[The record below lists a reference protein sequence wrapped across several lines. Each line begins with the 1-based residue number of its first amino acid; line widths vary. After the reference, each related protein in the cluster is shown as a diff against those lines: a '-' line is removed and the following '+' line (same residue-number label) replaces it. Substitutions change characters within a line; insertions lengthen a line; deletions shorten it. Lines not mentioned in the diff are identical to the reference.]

1 MTGQATTSPRPKG
14 GKDGENARHVHIR
27 PMAATDWPSVR
38 EIFTAGIESGHA
50 TFEAAA
56 PEWEQFDATRLK
68 EHRLVAEK
76 EGQVLGWTA
85 ISPVSSR
92 AAYSGVVEHSIYVAG
107 EARGLGVGKTLL
119 RALISS
125 TENGGIWTI
134 QASVFPEN
142 AASLRLHEDH
152 GFSVV
157 GRRNRI
163 ARMPH
168 GPLAGQW
175 RDTVLIERRSS
186 LL

>member
-1 MTGQATTSPRPKG
+1 MTSHATTSPRATDASG
-14 GKDGENARHVHIR
+14 VRIR
-27 PMAATDWPSVR
+27 PMTSTDWPRVR
-38 EIFTAGIESGHA
+38 QIFTAGIDSGHA

-56 PEWEQFDATRLK
+56 PEWDHFDATRLK
-68 EHRLVAEK
+68 DHRLVAEK

-85 ISPVSSR
+85 VSPVSSR

-107 EARGLGVGKTLL
+107 DARGLGVGKSLL
-119 RALISS
+119 RALIAS
-125 TENGGIWTI
+125 TENAGIWTI

-142 AASLRLHEDH
+142 AASLRLHNDE
-152 GFSVV
+152 GFNVV

-186 LL
+186 VL

>member
-1 MTGQATTSPRPKG
+1 MTS
-14 GKDGENARHVHIR
+14 
-27 PMAATDWPSVR
+27 TDWPRVR
-38 EIFTAGIESGHA
+38 QIFTAGIDSGHA

-56 PEWEQFDATRLK
+56 PEWDHFDATRLK
-68 EHRLVAEK
+68 DHRLVAEK

-85 ISPVSSR
+85 VSPVSSR

-107 EARGLGVGKTLL
+107 DARGLGVGKSLL
-119 RALISS
+119 RALIAS
-125 TENGGIWTI
+125 TENAGIWTI

-142 AASLRLHEDH
+142 AASLRLHNDE
-152 GFSVV
+152 GFNVV

-186 LL
+186 VL

>member
-1 MTGQATTSPRPKG
+1 MTA
-14 GKDGENARHVHIR
+14 D
-27 PMAATDWPSVR
+27 DWPRVR
-38 EIFTAGIESGHA
+38 EIFTAGIASGHA

-68 EHRLVAEK
+68 EHRLVAER

-85 ISPVSSR
+85 ASPVSSR

-107 EARGLGVGKTLL
+107 EARGLGVGKRLL
-119 RALISS
+119 RALIAS
-125 TENGGIWTI
+125 TEDGGIWTI
-134 QASVFPEN
+134 QASDFPEN
-142 AASLRLHEDH
+142 AASLRLHEAH

-157 GRRNRI
+157 GRRHRI

-186 LL
+186 VL

>member
-1 MTGQATTSPRPKG
+1 MTSQAVTDPRPKD
-14 GKDGENARHVHIR
+14 GKGVRIR
-27 PMAATDWPSVR
+27 SMTTTDWPRVR

-68 EHRLVAEK
+68 DHRLVAEK

-85 ISPVSSR
+85 VSPVSSR
-92 AAYSGVVEHSIYVAG
+92 AAYTGVVEHSIYVAG
-107 EARGLGVGKTLL
+107 DARGLGVGKSLL
-119 RALISS
+119 RALIAS
-125 TENGGIWTI
+125 TENAGIWTI

-142 AASLRLHEDH
+142 AASLRLHDDE
-152 GFSVV
+152 GFCVV

-186 LL
+186 VL